1 MMRMYRNGPESKLKY
16 TFLKLIVISCKSL
29 KTGKT
34 FWKTRCIADKY
45 PQVALVGMSPAVPY
59 LQIPAAWVAGRC
71 GGSRLSRE

>member
-29 KTGKT
+29 KTGRT
-34 FWKTRCIADKY
+34 FWKTRWTADKY
-45 PQVALVGMSPAVPY
+45 PQLALVGVSQAVPY

>member
-16 TFLKLIVISCKSL
+16 TFLKLIVISCKFKNRKNVL
-29 KTGKT
+29 
-34 FWKTRCIADKY
+34 KTRCIADKY
-45 PQVALVGMSPAVPY
+45 PQVALVGMSLAVPY